1 MSCLFFLGGWPLVLL
16 RADVDIGFISFSKA
30 NSLTYCNYTVD
41 GQNIETLDNFI
52 PRAPPNFKVV
62 FFFQGLRHV
71 DKRNQTPQHD
81 MSRTRCLT
89 LTCGDGGVSPIFSS
103 RFEYFLSIYG
113 ITLTIELEF
122 FPQTNM
128 SRWVS
133 CKLPLFE
140 NGTVVERP
148 SRTFNLP
155 TWSRLF
161 QQFIERCP
169 IHPYPVLLY
178 RWWFYCRKYF
188 LCSSRSLGKWFLIW
202 RAYFSKGLK
211 PPTSIERCLIQSYSI
226 LRQSEYATGPIESR
240 LQTFPGDV
248 FLGVCW
254 L

>member
-1 MSCLFFLGGWPLVLL
+1 MMEKNSGLYTCPSHPILFFHHFCGQQLYSVFYARVSWSPPKTPPRMTTIPPRLFDLSDVIKSLIRDSGEKKRWPQVIRVLCGCFLLHVVFVFFGGWPLVLL

-81 MSRTRCLT
+81 MSRTHCLT

-122 FPQTNM
+122 FSPNQHVKM
-128 SRWVS
+128 
-133 CKLPLFE
+133 
-140 NGTVVERP
+140 G
-148 SRTFNLP
+148 
-155 TWSRLF
+155 
-161 QQFIERCP
+161 
-169 IHPYPVLLY
+169 
-178 RWWFYCRKYF
+178 
-188 LCSSRSLGKWFLIW
+188 
-202 RAYFSKGLK
+202 
-211 PPTSIERCLIQSYSI
+211 I
-226 LRQSEYATGPIESR
+226 L
-240 LQTFPGDV
+240 
-248 FLGVCW
+248 
-254 L
+254 

>member
-1 MSCLFFLGGWPLVLL
+1 MTTGDSGFVWLFSFACRVCFFLGGWPLVLL

-122 FPQTNM
+122 FSPNQHVKM
-128 SRWVS
+128 
-133 CKLPLFE
+133 
-140 NGTVVERP
+140 G
-148 SRTFNLP
+148 
-155 TWSRLF
+155 
-161 QQFIERCP
+161 
-169 IHPYPVLLY
+169 
-178 RWWFYCRKYF
+178 
-188 LCSSRSLGKWFLIW
+188 
-202 RAYFSKGLK
+202 
-211 PPTSIERCLIQSYSI
+211 I
-226 LRQSEYATGPIESR
+226 L
-240 LQTFPGDV
+240 
-248 FLGVCW
+248 
-254 L
+254 